1 MALSA
6 TEALERL
13 KAGNAA
19 YIQAQA
25 NTGDI
30 SQERV
35 KELSD
40 NGQAPYACVV
50 TCADSR
56 VVPEH
61 IFMTGLGEI
70 FTIRVAGN
78 VIGDM
83 ELASCVYAAEHLGVK
98 LIVMLGHT
106 QCGAVASALEVLD
119 SGAKPEG
126 AMATLLAGVC
136 AGIGAERDP
145 KAASIANARAGVA
158 AIMGDGDI
166 AHLVESEGLQV
177 VAALYHTETGV
188 AEFMQ

>member
-6 TEALERL
+6 IEALERL
-13 KAGNAA
+13 KAGNTA

-35 KELSD
+35 KELSE

-61 IFMTGLGEI
+61 IFMAGLGEI

-83 ELASCVYAAEHLGVK
+83 ELASCVYAAEHLGAK

-106 QCGAVASALEVLD
+106 QCGAVASALEVLA
-119 SGAKPEG
+119 SGAELEG
-126 AMATLLAGVC
+126 AMAPLLKGVC
-136 AGIGAERDP
+136 AGIGSERDP
-145 KAASIANARAGVA
+145 KAASIANAHAGVA
-158 AIMGDGDI
+158 AIVGDGDI
-166 AHLVESEGLQV
+166 AHLVENEGLQV
-177 VAALYHTETGV
+177 VPALYHTETGAV
-188 AEFMQ
+188 EFMQ